1 MATNTIAGVNLA
13 QIAEESLPALTS
25 MLQPLSALVTDFSS
39 DVGSEGASVTTRY
52 PTKPTAVDLSSGYTS
67 QNTAMTAAT
76 ITLDTFYGF
85 VYGFKDVERS
95 KSSIRLN
102 DLFVEPSLN
111 ALGDKIFGDIW
122 NLITAANFATATSAI
137 TAANFDRDGL
147 IDLGQTLTETKK
159 APRTGRSV
167 WMNPTYYGSLL
178 KSLNSAEFPGQSDMK
193 AEGMVPRVNKFDVYE
208 SDQCDANGENLAA
221 FAFHR
226 SSLLFAGRRV
236 DSEGFVENG
245 GELVDIEIPGLGLPI
260 QWRRWYDKNAGELKY
275 SVGLLYGV
283 AKGQDFGVRV
293 PSA

>member
-1 MATNTIAGVNLA
+1 
-13 QIAEESLPALTS
+13 
-25 MLQPLSALVTDFSS
+25 
-39 DVGSEGASVTTRY
+39 
-52 PTKPTAVDLSSGYTS
+52 
-67 QNTAMTAAT
+67 
-76 ITLDTFYGF
+76 
-85 VYGFKDVERS
+85 
-95 KSSIRLN
+95 
-102 DLFVEPSLN
+102 
-111 ALGDKIFGDIW
+111 
-122 NLITAANFATATSAI
+122 
-137 TAANFDRDGL
+137 
-147 IDLGQTLTETKK
+147 
-159 APRTGRSV
+159 
-167 WMNPTYYGSLL
+167 
-178 KSLNSAEFPGQSDMK
+178 
-193 AEGMVPRVNKFDVYE
+193 MVPRVNKFDVYE